1 MRKIRE
7 LDSSPSFMAA
17 GLECRVS
24 RLHEPQDSAEDE
36 LESTTV
42 DLNEPILFCDPNS
55 FLKTDSEIGG
65 TPLIVALAPS
75 AGLSLGPYSGIAM
88 PFVNG
93 RKTEMFLILA
103 ASVNTV
109 MLPQ

>member
-1 MRKIRE
+1 
-7 LDSSPSFMAA
+7 MAA

-42 DLNEPILFCDPNS
+42 DLNEPILLSDPNS

-88 PFVNG
+88 KMCEEAEGKNVPECN
-93 RKTEMFLILA
+93 
-103 ASVNTV
+103 SVKC
-109 MLPQ
+109 